1 MVDTIINLLG
11 SRSEV
16 RWGGMARRQWDTDR
30 WSADATKAERLLG
43 WQARHTLRDG
53 LQRMA
58 EWMAQV
64 GDDYGVRDL
73 AAAG

>member
-1 MVDTIINLLG
+1 
-11 SRSEV
+11 
-16 RWGGMARRQWDTDR
+16 MARTA
-30 WSADATKAERLLG
+30 ADATKAERLLG